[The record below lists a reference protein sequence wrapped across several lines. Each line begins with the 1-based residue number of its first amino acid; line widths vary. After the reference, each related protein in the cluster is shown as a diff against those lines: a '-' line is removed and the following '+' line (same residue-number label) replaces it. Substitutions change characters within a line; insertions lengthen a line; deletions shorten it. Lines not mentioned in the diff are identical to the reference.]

1 MTRDQRTQRRYAGKT
16 RSNADDHI
24 RTYQNL
30 SSFQKIRTQNLR
42 KPTLVF
48 KESELRADRAVL
60 KKEYR
65 EIIEPQKRS
74 RQFETI

>member
-24 RTYQNL
+24 RTGQNL
-30 SSFQKIRTQNLR
+30 SLFQKRRTKNLI
-42 KPTLVF
+42 KPELIPG
-48 KESELRADRAVL
+48 EIELRADRADP

>member
-24 RTYQNL
+24 RTCQNL
-30 SSFQKIRTQNLR
+30 SLFQIIRTKNLK
-42 KPTLVF
+42 KP
-48 KESELRADRAVL
+48 ELISGKNKYPAISAAL

-65 EIIEPQKRS
+65 EIIEPQKKK
-74 RQFETI
+74 QAI